1 MSLLQT
7 DLALL
12 IGMMFAA
19 GTYLVLQNS
28 FVKVLFGFSLLAHG
42 ANLVIIAMA
51 GSPWAKE
58 APIVDGLAGLT
69 VDRVDP
75 LPQAL
80 VLTAIVIG
88 FAITAYLTVLLYRL
102 FLDYRT
108 TRIRSIYAE
117 DRERERQE
125 RASVRQARERT

>member
-1 MSLLQT
+1 MSLLQL

-12 IGMMFAA
+12 IGLIFSA

-51 GSPWAKE
+51 GSPWQKE
-58 APIVDGLAGLT
+58 APIVDGLGGLT
-69 VDRVDP
+69 VPRVDP

-88 FAITAYLTVLLYRL
+88 FAITAYMTVLLYRL

-108 TRIRSIYAE
+108 TRIDAIYEA
-117 DRERERQE
+117 EREQE
-125 RASVRQARERT
+125 RLDRLRRRKPEDA